1 MLNRV
6 PIPQHGG
13 SDVRLID
20 QYPLYE
26 LGIALRFLKDVAQRE
41 NATSVDQIF
50 AFFEAEHALNRLLAG
65 EPVEIAF
72 CRDATQ
78 SLLGH
83 ISSGIAHFRDEQ
95 TKGVTAERPPLPY
108 WRMNAVRSGID
119 IFEHQFSA
127 ELKRMAI
134 YLVPRRG
141 IFDTERL
148 VANAEL
154 HIPDSAR
161 EEIGDFATKEFR
173 EAGRCLAFGVYSASG
188 FHAMRAAESVLHSYY
203 KRFLG
208 DPKKADMTMGLMAS
222 HLKDRVD
229 STDATLPKPNADTVR
244 AVQDVVN
251 FDRNPLVHKNL
262 VLTEDDAMMLFNRAQ
277 GMISLMAREL
287 IARDEELQPP
297 LPLLE
302 RNPFQAAAA
311 IAAAG
316 TPQKKARRAQ
326 PIILKSQDEGEAS

>member
-1 MLNRV
+1 MLNRL
-6 PIPQHGG
+6 PIPKHGG
-13 SDVRLID
+13 ADVRLID

-26 LGIALRFLKDVAQRE
+26 LGAALHMLKDVSNRAG
-41 NATSVDQIF
+41 ATSIDQIL
-50 AFFEAEHALNRLLAG
+50 AFIEAQSALSRLLDG
-65 EPVEIAF
+65 DPVEVAF
-72 CRDATQ
+72 CRDAIK

-83 ISSGIAHFRDEQ
+83 ITNSMSHFRDEA
-95 TKGVTAERPPLPY
+95 TRSIAADRPPLET
-108 WRMNAVRSGID
+108 WRLSMMKSGID
-119 IFEHQFSA
+119 VFEHQFSA

-154 HIPDSAR
+154 HIADSAR
-161 EEIGDFATKEFR
+161 EEIGEFATKEFR

-208 DPKKADMTMGLMAS
+208 DPKISDMTMGLMAS

-229 STDATLPKPNADTVR
+229 SADVTLPKPSADTVR

-302 RNPFQAAAA
+302 PQPIHSAAA
-311 IAAAG
+311 IDLG
-316 TPQKKARRAQ
+316 LVPQKRQRRAASNA
-326 PIILKSQDEGEAS
+326 LAKSPSDGAS